1 MAAEY
6 EVNIKINSQQITR
19 QLEDIDKAIGKI
31 GKPKGG
37 GSSGRAGIS
46 ALSPAPKDLKAA
58 ADYQR
63 ALQGVAKAGRESEK
77 VFATLRK
84 TAQAAMVA
92 GANEAKQLAA
102 AAAGAPLRS
111 GIGTRATAGMVTRQ
125 SADAAAKRLESQ
137 IRARAT
143 LEKQVAQEV
152 AVVEARA
159 DKRVLKAA
167 LNNDKIEFK
176 QKIDD
181 IVRSTNFA
189 IRESKREGKA
199 FDAELKRRDQA
210 RRKTQQNRTKRLES
224 VALGAGFPLL
234 FGGGAGSVLGGGLGG
249 LTGSFGAQIAL
260 SAIGQQI
267 DQFINGVFETGKAFG
282 SLGETLDL
290 MRERYLFTS
299 KDSEELARQLEN
311 LGDVEALAELA
322 TIELASK
329 IGSEGIEAFQ
339 DLETEIDEFDRLV
352 QNLMLSLQAFLAGP
366 LANFLDVLNAT
377 LGKQVTKGT
386 IDRLAGSL
394 SNPEDQER
402 FRRAAK
408 AQIGTEIEIGGRLGG
423 LGLGLGGFPQ
433 SREVLKAAPLDLL
446 SDLARQVGEGQ
457 FGPSSLT
464 SRKVKITQQDRDT
477 IKPPKLRKSDAERER
492 ERMERL
498 MEQSR
503 ERIRLID
510 LQIEKNAKL
519 SDIQEDINE
528 ANFYGNKLQSLQ
540 LQSEKRIL
548 EINYQRDRA
557 IERINEKLPESQ
569 KAAEALKITEEAQQQ
584 VLMERLDLN
593 HQIRVTER
601 DQAAENI
608 KNMKKALEIQYEL
621 NEAVQQQLAL
631 ADGISSVMGQGMT
644 QAFDA
649 LIDGAENW
657 GRALQDIA
665 ANVLRDIA
673 RQLIQIYVIEQAVGF
688 MQNLLSPSLPS
699 PVPQG
704 GFGVATSA
712 GKILT
717 SAAPMADGGP
727 VSSGRPYFVGER
739 GPELFVPSASGT
751 IVPNH
756 AMGGANVTVNV
767 DASGTQAQ
775 GNQPNAKLLGQA
787 IGAAVQ
793 AELIKQKRP
802 GGLLAA

>member
-6 EVNIKINSQQITR
+6 EVNIKLNTKEIDGKLKNIDTTVKNIGKTEKQTANTSDRRVASLVKLRSIGDDVAALQKKGLDLSKAEM
-19 QLEDIDKAIGKI
+19 QLKKAGEAIDKKMFLTAN
-31 GKPKGG
+31 
-37 GSSGRAGIS
+37 
-46 ALSPAPKDLKAA
+46 
-58 ADYQR
+58 QR
-63 ALQGVAKAGRESEK
+63 MGVAVKHLNVQRGITKELERQEKAQR
-77 VFATLRK
+77 
-84 TAQAAMVA
+84 
-92 GANEAKQLAA
+92 
-102 AAAGAPLRS
+102 
-111 GIGTRATAGMVTRQ
+111 RQ
-125 SADAAAKRLESQ
+125 RAKRLE
-137 IRARAT
+137 
-143 LEKQVAQEV
+143 
-152 AVVEARA
+152 
-159 DKRVLKAA
+159 
-167 LNNDKIEFK
+167 
-176 QKIDD
+176 
-181 IVRSTNFA
+181 
-189 IRESKREGKA
+189 G
-199 FDAELKRRDQA
+199 
-210 RRKTQQNRTKRLES
+210 
-224 VALGAGFPLL
+224 VALGAGFPML

-249 LTGSFGAQIAL
+249 LTGSFGAQIAF

-267 DQFINGVFETGKAFG
+267 DQFINGVLETGKAFG

-290 MRERYLFTS
+290 MRERSLFTS
-299 KDSEELARQLEN
+299 EDSEELARQLEN
-311 LGDVEALAELA
+311 LGDVEGLAELA

-329 IGSEGIEAFQ
+329 IGSEGIGAFQ

-423 LGLGLGGFPQ
+423 LGLGLGGIPQ

-446 SDLARQVGEGQ
+446 SDLARQVSEGQ

-464 SRKVKITQQDRDT
+464 SRKLKITKQDREN
-477 IKPPKLRKSDAERER
+477 IRPPRAKKSNAERER
-492 ERMERL
+492 KRMERL

-503 ERIRLID
+503 ERIRLLD

-519 SDIQEDINE
+519 SDIQEGINE
-528 ANFYGNKLQSLQ
+528 ASFYGNKLQSLQ

-557 IERINEKLPESQ
+557 IERINDQLPESQ
-569 KAAEALKITEEAQQQ
+569 RAAEALKITEEAQQKIS
-584 VLMERLDLN
+584 MERLDLA
-593 HQIRVTER
+593 HQIRVTEQGQFEER
-601 DQAAENI
+601 LKNI
-608 KNMKKALEIQYEL
+608 QKSIDMQYEL

-673 RQLIQIYVIEQAVGF
+673 KQLIQIYVIEQAVGF
-688 MQNLLSPSLPS
+688 MKNLLSPGLP
-699 PVPQG
+699 QL
-704 GFGVATSA
+704 ATSA
-712 GKILT
+712 LPGTSGFGARIPSTGKILQ
-717 SAAPMADGGP
+717 SASARADGGS

-739 GPELFVPSASGT
+739 GPELFVPGASGN

-775 GNQPNAKLLGQA
+775 GSQPNAKLLGQA

-802 GGLLAA
+802 GGLLAV